1 MGLCAPNFYYD
12 EKWYCKNLKNILE
25 NEEEKPMLDDDQKK
39 IVVDQLIEKKNQLER
54 KLGSFT
60 EQAANVGK
68 KLYDT
73 LFELENVTD
82 VLETMTGIS
91 EDIDLD

>member
-1 MGLCAPNFYYD
+1 MGLCAPNFYYN

-25 NEEEKPMLDDDQKK
+25 NEEKKNMLDEDQKK
-39 IVVDQLIEKKNQLER
+39 IVVDQLTEKKNQLER

-60 EQAANVGK
+60 EQAANIGK

-82 VLETMTGIS
+82 VLDKINGKDDDE
-91 EDIDLD
+91 E